1 MLSLK
6 KSILF
11 SLLLCVGSAQLSVAA
26 EKGGDVA
33 NTSSESVGTP
43 SVIDSGVSSWISGFY
58 NTPLKKFAIGVFI
71 GAVGYSIW
79 AFRNEKPSLWALT
92 YGNTR
97 RVVDSL
103 IYDSEKDIKNYINN
117 FEKSLCSFL
126 SNEMASGSAIKRKW
140 LCGSQIN
147 KDAENI
153 KYQLLNAIKN
163 DKLYTRN
170 GKVTDFVAIDCCV
183 SESGGNLS
191 ISADFMKKLETALKD
206 EKKLLKNWVDHLS
219 RNLDKSKKS
228 LHKIAKENLGT
239 ALNTVSG
246 YDSADE
252 GSSERISVSK
262 LILAT
267 NVSDLSTYIDGID
280 RVDWGKIKTAFVN
293 QFTEE
298 DGQKNTAG
306 LLCEVF
312 RSYGRVKAF
321 LRIIKNWDSVGG
333 LYSAKKPAVGAV
345 EEKTASASATD
356 GAGAHAGAGAA

>member
-43 SVIDSGVSSWISGFY
+43 SVTDSGVSSWISGFY

-71 GAVGYSIW
+71 GAAVGYSIW
-79 AFRNEKPSLWALT
+79 AYRNEKPSLWALT

-170 GKVTDFVAIDCCV
+170 GKVTDFVAIDYSV
-183 SESGGNLS
+183 DESGGSLS
-191 ISADFMKKLETALKD
+191 ISAGSKKKLETALED
-206 EKKLLKNWVDHLS
+206 EKKLLKNWADHLS
-219 RNLDKSKKS
+219 RNLDKSKES
-228 LHKIAKENLGT
+228 LHEIAKEKLGT
-239 ALNTVSG
+239 ALDTVSG

-321 LRIIKNWDSVGG
+321 LRIIKDWDSVDG
-333 LYSAKKPAVGAV
+333 LYLAKKPVVGDV
-345 EEKTASASATD
+345 EEEASAT
-356 GAGAHAGAGAA
+356 GAGAA